1 MRFISESLLYYSIA
15 FILLFSSSL
24 SNMEQRFCVSI
35 VIGDLF
41 SGVSSKDGKN
51 RTKPASVLQQEVR
64 DKFVNITSIEVS
76 SHKFKSLVTNY
87 VNKLKKNKGRKSE
100 NEILGDLVES
110 PVTSLSCLR
119 REWI

>member
-1 MRFISESLLYYSIA
+1 MIAARHLLLGRNSV
-15 FILLFSSSL
+15 LR
-24 SNMEQRFCVSI
+24 N
-35 VIGDLF
+35 
-41 SGVSSKDGKN
+41 
-51 RTKPASVLQQEVR
+51 PASVLQQEVR

-110 PVTSLSCLR
+110 PATTSLSCLR